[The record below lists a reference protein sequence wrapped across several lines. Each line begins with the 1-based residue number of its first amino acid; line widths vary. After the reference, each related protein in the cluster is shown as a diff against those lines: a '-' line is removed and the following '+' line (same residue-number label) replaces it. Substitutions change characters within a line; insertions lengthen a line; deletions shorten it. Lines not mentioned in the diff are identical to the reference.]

1 MPEIILAVIHA
12 QRYSDFLDQI
22 KNYLSNSISINDIR
36 DFVEKFIVEENK
48 LFNRRITKFI
58 KVATHP
64 EIRVLRKPKQVLQ
77 TLSKDLHELY
87 LTQAEK
93 LHHITTRKKRT
104 TEQHLICNE
113 VQQETLEGQDK
124 HKPDNVTV
132 TNDTPI

>member
-1 MPEIILAVIHA
+1 MPEIIFAVIHA

-113 VQQETLEGQDK
+113 VQQETLE
-124 HKPDNVTV
+124 
-132 TNDTPI
+132 